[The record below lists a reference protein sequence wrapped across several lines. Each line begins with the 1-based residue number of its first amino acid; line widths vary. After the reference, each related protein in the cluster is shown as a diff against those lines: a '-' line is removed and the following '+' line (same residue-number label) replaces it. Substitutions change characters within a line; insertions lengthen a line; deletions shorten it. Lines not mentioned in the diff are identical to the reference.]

1 MKETIVKHQFVKFLV
16 KMVERALNLI
26 SVNALMDIRP
36 QPAAF
41 LFVSVSVKMVERA
54 LPPTRASASRVTLA
68 SGVKP
73 LPANQTASMEE
84 LVSTINVS
92 VQLDIK
98 GPTAT

>member
-1 MKETIVKHQFVKFLV
+1 
-16 KMVERALNLI
+16 
-26 SVNALMDIRP
+26 
-36 QPAAF
+36 
-41 LFVSVSVKMVERA
+41 MVERA
-54 LPPTRASASRVTLA
+54 LPPIRVNASRVTLA

-98 GPTAT
+98 GLTAT